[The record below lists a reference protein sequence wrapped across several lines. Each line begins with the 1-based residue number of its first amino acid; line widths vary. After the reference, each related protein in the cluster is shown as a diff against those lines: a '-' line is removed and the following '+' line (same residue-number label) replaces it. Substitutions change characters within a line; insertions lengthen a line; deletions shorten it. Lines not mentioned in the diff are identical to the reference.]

1 MLVALQKP
9 RRVLELGMYTGCG
22 AVAMAEALPADGT
35 LVTIDREPYL
45 REVFRQFYD
54 SFPQVASYVF

>member
-54 SFPQVASYVF
+54 SFP